1 MLKPLP
7 EAARDISA
15 MRDGAGVHVIQI
27 VPADPRSGLLF
38 NCQQASFSGELAKNF
53 SEAQVLGALC
63 DCLQITLQYYRRLLA
78 EAVLLHPP
86 PNSGTMK

>member
-1 MLKPLP
+1 MLKPIT

-15 MRDGAGVHVIQI
+15 MRDGAGIHVIEI
-27 VPADPRSGLLF
+27 VPAKPDSGLLF
-38 NCQQASFSGELAKNF
+38 SCQQASCSGELAKNY

-78 EAVLLHPP
+78 DAVLQHPP
-86 PNSGTMK
+86 SDQDR